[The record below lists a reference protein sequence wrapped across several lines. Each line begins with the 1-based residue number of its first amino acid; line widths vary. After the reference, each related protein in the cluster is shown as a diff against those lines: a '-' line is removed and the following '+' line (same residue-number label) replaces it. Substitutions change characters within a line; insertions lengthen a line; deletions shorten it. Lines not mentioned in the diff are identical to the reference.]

1 MPPTLPPRDGC
12 FGRAVLCGV
21 EVEVVEVWV
30 AVMGGEVDGALTA
43 VLGHERVAVQF
54 GQPRREHRPDELPQG
69 GA

>member
-1 MPPTLPPRDGC
+1 
-12 FGRAVLCGV
+12 
-21 EVEVVEVWV
+21 
-30 AVMGGEVDGALTA
+30 MGGEVDDALTA